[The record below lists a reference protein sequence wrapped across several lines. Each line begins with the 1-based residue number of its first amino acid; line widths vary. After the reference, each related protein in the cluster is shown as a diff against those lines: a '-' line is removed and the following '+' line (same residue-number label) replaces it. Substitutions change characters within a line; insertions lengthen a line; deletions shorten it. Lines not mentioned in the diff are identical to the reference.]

1 MILAWTAWG
10 FAYALTGYVRAS
22 IDEQAFTG
30 REEGELTVERG
41 NVVWPALVGVVS
53 LSLTQSVKST

>member
-10 FAYALTGYVRAS
+10 FAYALTGHVQAR
-22 IDEQAFTG
+22 IDQQRFTG

-41 NVVWPALVGVVS
+41 DAVWPALVGCVS
-53 LSLTQSVKST
+53 VQLT